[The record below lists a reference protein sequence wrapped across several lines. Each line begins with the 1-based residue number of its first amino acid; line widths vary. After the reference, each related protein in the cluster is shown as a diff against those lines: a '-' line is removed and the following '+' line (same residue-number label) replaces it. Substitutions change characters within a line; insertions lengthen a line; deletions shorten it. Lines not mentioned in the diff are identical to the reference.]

1 VTYDHPGYARTR
13 EELED
18 ALERMQFR
26 KRGLRAQLSDVL
38 HRLSLVEREH
48 SRISNHL
55 RAVNLTAY
63 GETSEA
69 R

>member
-1 VTYDHPGYARTR
+1 MTYERTR

-18 ALERMQFR
+18 AIARLEFR
-26 KRGLRAQLSDVL
+26 RRGLRAQLQDII
-38 HRLSLVEREH
+38 HRLSIVEREH

-63 GETSEA
+63 GETSEEE
-69 R
+69 